1 MRKNNFLTKLKI
13 ASRYLLDSKHSSMV
27 MTCENCGG
35 ALIIPIS
42 KGTAKPWIDNV
53 IHADMTWTQFVQCEK
68 CGAVCREVQ
77 LWNYAG
83 DYTKLGGALWT
94 MDLK

>member
-13 ASRYLLDSKHSSMV
+13 ASRYLLDRKHSSLV
-27 MTCENCGG
+27 MTCENCGS
-35 ALIIPIS
+35 ALIRPIS
-42 KGTAKPWIDNV
+42 KGTAKPWIDNA